1 MSAVKF
7 PWRTRAPNS
16 CVIFLMYLSGLNCLS
31 LNIFSRYNIHELQQH
46 CQDIWEE
53 DRSEM

>member
-7 PWRTRAPNS
+7 PWRTKAPNS